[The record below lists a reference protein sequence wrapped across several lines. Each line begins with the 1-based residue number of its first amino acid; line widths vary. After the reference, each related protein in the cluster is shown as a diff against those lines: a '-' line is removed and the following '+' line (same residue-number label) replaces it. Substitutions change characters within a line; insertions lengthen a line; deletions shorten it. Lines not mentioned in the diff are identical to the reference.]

1 MPITYPK
8 HTNSLILYDHKY
20 TYQLNIDF
28 GLEAFDPEY
37 EFGHG
42 LSYTDFEYSNLIVN
56 KDNNE
61 SITISVNVKNIGLR
75 DGKESVLV
83 FVSDLYAS
91 ITPSVKRL
99 RAFNKQMIKAGETI
113 TLEFVIERDELA
125 FVNSD
130 NQWVTEPGDYM
141 ISVGGLTENINL

>member
-1 MPITYPK
+1 M
-8 HTNSLILYDHKY
+8 
-20 TYQLNIDF
+20 
-28 GLEAFDPEY
+28 
-37 EFGHG
+37 
-42 LSYTDFEYSNLIVN
+42 SYTDFEYSDLIVN

-61 SITISVNVKNIGLR
+61 SITISINVKNTGLR

-83 FVSDLYAS
+83 FVSDLYAR

-113 TLEFVIERDELA
+113 KLEFVIERDELA
-125 FVNSD
+125 FVNSN